1 MKKDFLLALSTL
13 IGLTIGA
20 GIFGIPYSILKSGI
34 IPGLFYF
41 FILGGVVFLIHAL
54 FGEIVLRTK
63 EELRLVGYAQKYLGK
78 KAKILITFTTL
89 IGTSGVLLVYMILGG
104 SFLKNIFPVSSI
116 DEFYF
121 SILFWFF
128 LSLFVFFGKRFISGL
143 EFFTNLFFFLTLFLI
158 FIFSFLKFDFQKI
171 PPFSFDIFLPYG
183 IILFSLLA
191 FEAVPEAEE
200 ILKEKKNLKKVI
212 FLNTLITCLIYF
224 LFSVFII
231 GVSGQMTSKEA
242 LSGLSPFLGKR
253 IIFFGLL
260 AALITIADSF
270 LVLAISFRNTLRY
283 DFKIPKYFSAFL
295 TIILPLILFLLG
307 LRDFIRVIGFL
318 GTFIGLVNGAAIVFI
333 YKKAKVLGD
342 RESEYSLNLPN
353 FVLYLLIAILV
364 LGTIS
369 HIYYEIYR

>member
-143 EFFTNLFFFLTLFLI
+143 EFFTNLFFFLILFLI
-158 FIFSFLKFDFQKI
+158 FFFSFLKFDFQKI
-171 PPFSFDIFLPYG
+171 APFSFDIFLPYG

-353 FVLYLLIAILV
+353 FILYLLIAILV

>member
-1 MKKDFLLALSTL
+1 MKRDFLLALSTL

-34 IPGLFYF
+34 IPGLFSF
-41 FILGGVVFLIHAL
+41 FILGGVIFLIHSL
-54 FGEIVLRTK
+54 FGEVVLRTK
-63 EELRLVGYAQKYLGK
+63 EKQRLVGYAQKYLGK
-78 KAKILITFTTL
+78 KAKILIAFTTL
-89 IGTSGVLLVYMILGG
+89 IGTSGVLLVYLILGG
-104 SFLKNIFPVSSI
+104 SFLKNLFSASNF

-128 LSLFVFFGKRFISGL
+128 LSIFVFFGKRVISGL
-143 EFFTNLFFFLTLFLI
+143 EFFTNLFFFLILFLI
-158 FIFSFLKFDFQKI
+158 FSLSIFKFDFQKI
-171 PPFSFDIFLPYG
+171 PLFSFDVFLPYG
-183 IILFSLLA
+183 VILFSLLA
-191 FEAVPEAEE
+191 LEAVPEAEE
-200 ILKEKKNLKKVI
+200 ILKEKRNLKKVI
-212 FLNTLITCLIYF
+212 FLNTLITCFAYL
-224 LFSVFII
+224 LFSIFIV
-231 GVSGQMTSKEA
+231 GVSGQETSKEA

-270 LVLAISFRNTLRY
+270 LVLAISLRNTFRY

-295 TIILPLILFLLG
+295 TVILPLILFLLG
-307 LRDFIRVIGFL
+307 FRDFIKVIGFL
-318 GTFIGLVNGAAIVFI
+318 GAFLGLVNGLAIFII

-342 RESEYSLNLPN
+342 REPEYSLNLPN

-369 HIYYEIYR
+369 HLYYEIHR

>member
-143 EFFTNLFFFLTLFLI
+143 EFFTNLFFFLILFLI

-171 PPFSFDIFLPYG
+171 APFSFDIFLPYG

-270 LVLAISFRNTLRY
+270 LVLAIFFRNTLRY

-307 LRDFIRVIGFL
+307 FRDFIRVIGFL